1 MPEPTVLLDV
11 PITFEADAERTHA
24 PARAPMPTPA
34 TGQRDRVG
42 AA

>member
-1 MPEPTVLLDV
+1 MPESTVLLDV
-11 PITFEADAERTHA
+11 PITFEAGVERTHA
-24 PARAPMPTPA
+24 PTRVPISTPA